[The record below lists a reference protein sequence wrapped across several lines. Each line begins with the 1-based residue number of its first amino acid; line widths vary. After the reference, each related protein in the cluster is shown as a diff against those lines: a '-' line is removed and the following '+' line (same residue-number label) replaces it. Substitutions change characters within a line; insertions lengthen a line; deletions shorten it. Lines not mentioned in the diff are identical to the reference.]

1 MPVKYQCAKC
11 GRRFADWGA
20 ERLGFRCPQDDK
32 CPPDAIGQEYEL
44 VRIGAQETEPAAPAP
59 PLRRRPPKEVIG
71 VSTFEDDAPVSPD
84 LNEEPFSADAEESD
98 DESEEE
104 EETAEGDDTAKE
116 KVESSDDEEEE
127 EDEEEL
133 DGELEFSSE
142 TPDFEEDV

>member
-20 ERLGFRCPQDDK
+20 EKLGYHCPQDDK

-44 VRIGAQETEPAAPAP
+44 VRIGAQEAEPDTPAP

-71 VSTFEDDAPVSPD
+71 VSTFDDDTAVSPD
-84 LNEEPFSADAEESD
+84 LSDDSFGDEEESD
-98 DESEEE
+98 DDAEEE
-104 EETAEGDDTAKE
+104 EETVEGEDVAEE
-116 KVESSDDEEEE
+116 EVESAEDEEEE
-127 EDEEEL
+127 EDEEEP
-133 DGELEFSSE
+133 DGELEFSAE